1 MQFSCW
7 NSTTRFTGSDLRRAL
22 LVSAAV
28 LLPACIGVTMV
39 SAGSPA
45 GDSDK
50 TKLEVRVDGMHPGE
64 IKTFAFEGRRFVIVR
79 TTDDMLDDLR
89 DQTRNTWSRRPI
101 PSDRTEFLVFAMTA
115 APTGC
120 TVLHAPKG
128 LPRYAPDRVWQGGF
142 YDSCQFGEWDYA
154 GRSIKQ
160 YEDQDETIRRPDLEV
175 PTFEIKGQTT
185 LRIVR

>member
-1 MQFSCW
+1 MQFGTW
-7 NSTTRFTGSDLRRAL
+7 NSTTRLTGSDLRRAL
-22 LVSAAV
+22 LARAAV
-28 LLPACIGVTMV
+28 LLTACSGLTMV
-39 SAGSPA
+39 SPCSSAGA
-45 GDSDK
+45 
-50 TKLEVRVDGMHPGE
+50 EVRVDGMRPGAV
-64 IKTFAFEGRRFVIVR
+64 KTFQLKNRLFVIVR

-101 PSDRTEFLVFAMTA
+101 PHERTEFLVLAMIA
-115 APTGC
+115 APSGC
-120 TVLHAPKG
+120 AVLHAPKG

-160 YEDQDETIRRPDLEV
+160 YEDQEETMRRPDLEI
-175 PTFEIKGQTT
+175 PAFEIKDRAT